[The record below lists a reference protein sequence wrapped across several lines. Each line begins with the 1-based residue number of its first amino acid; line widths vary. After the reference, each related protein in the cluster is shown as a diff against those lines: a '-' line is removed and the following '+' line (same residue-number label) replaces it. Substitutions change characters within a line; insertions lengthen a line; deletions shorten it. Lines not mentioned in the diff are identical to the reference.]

1 VPDQPV
7 PPTGPDSSLDQDA
20 PAPIPELVALGRQF
34 RAARQSRGLDLEVL
48 AERLCIGHEQL
59 KALENA
65 DTSRFTELVFVIALV
80 RRVATILGVDAE
92 EAVAALRAA
101 TRGGAGVGG
110 GAPRGPPT
118 PAWSKEATPSPARRQ
133 RAQPAQA
140 IRAPTSARARAPERA
155 GSRPPGPLLA
165 GSVLLLSTAAVG
177 LGLLWHRTPSAPGST
192 GQVNSS
198 APQVSSAPTTA
209 AAIPP
214 SATVAKAP
222 APAGPALLV
231 LRSQEP
237 SWLEV
242 RDSQGATLFEGTLQ
256 GEKRLPLGQGLRVMA
271 GRPDLVRAAV
281 DGQEPRVLGP
291 INQVIW
297 RSFAA
302 TPQRAKA
309 AAAAPD
315 APKAPAP

>member
-1 VPDQPV
+1 MPDEPV
-7 PPTGPDSSLDQDA
+7 SPTGPDSTLSQDA

-34 RAARQSRGLDLEVL
+34 KAARQSRGLDLEAL

-65 DTSRFTELVFVIALV
+65 DTSRLPELVFVIALV
-80 RRVATILGVDAE
+80 RRVAAILGVDAE

-101 TRGGAGVGG
+101 A
-110 GAPRGPPT
+110 
-118 PAWSKEATPSPARRQ
+118 PAWTKEATPSPTRRS

-140 IRAPTSARARAPERA
+140 GRAPTPARARAPERA

-165 GSVLLLSTAAVG
+165 GAALLLSTTAVG
-177 LGLLWHRTPSAPGST
+177 LGLLWQRSPWAPGNT

-198 APQVSSAPTTA
+198 APKASSAPTTA
-209 AAIPP
+209 PAIPP
-214 SATVAKAP
+214 SAPVAKAP

-256 GEKRLPLGQGLRVMA
+256 GEKRFPLGQGLRVMA

-297 RSFAA
+297 RSFSV
-302 TPQRAKA
+302 TPQRAE
-309 AAAAPD
+309 AAAPAPD
-315 APKAPAP
+315 SPKAPAP

>member
-1 VPDQPV
+1 VPDEPV
-7 PPTGPDSSLDQDA
+7 PPTGPDSTLSQEA

-34 RAARQSRGLDLEVL
+34 RAARQSRGLDLEAL

-65 DTSRFTELVFVIALV
+65 DTSRFTEVVFVIALV
-80 RRVATILGVDAE
+80 RRVAAILGVDAE

-101 TRGGAGVGG
+101 T
-110 GAPRGPPT
+110 
-118 PAWSKEATPSPARRQ
+118 PAWSKKATPSPAQRQ
-133 RAQPAQA
+133 RAQPAQLG
-140 IRAPTSARARAPERA
+140 RAPTPARARAPERA
-155 GSRPPGPLLA
+155 GSRPLGPLLVGA
-165 GSVLLLSTAAVG
+165 ALLLSTAAVG
-177 LGLLWHRTPSAPGST
+177 LGLLWQRNPSAPGST

-198 APQVSSAPTTA
+198 APQASSAPTTA

-214 SATVAKAP
+214 SAPPSAAVAKAP

-231 LRSQEP
+231 LRSPEP

-256 GEKRLPLGQGLRVMA
+256 GEKRFPLGQGLQVMA

-281 DGQEPRVLGP
+281 GGQEPRVLGP

-302 TPQRAKA
+302 TPQRAEA
-309 AAAAPD
+309 ASGAPD

>member
-1 VPDQPV
+1 
-7 PPTGPDSSLDQDA
+7 
-20 PAPIPELVALGRQF
+20 VALGRQF
-34 RAARQSRGLDLEVL
+34 RAARQSRGLDLEAL

-65 DTSRFTELVFVIALV
+65 DTSRLPELVFVIALV
-80 RRVATILGVDAE
+80 RRVAAILEVDAE

-101 TRGGAGVGG
+101 A
-110 GAPRGPPT
+110 
-118 PAWSKEATPSPARRQ
+118 PAWTKEATPSPPRRS

-140 IRAPTSARARAPERA
+140 GRAPTPARARAPERA
-155 GSRPPGPLLA
+155 GSRPLGPLLA
-165 GSVLLLSTAAVG
+165 GAALLLSTAAVG
-177 LGLLWHRTPSAPGST
+177 LGLLWQRSPSAPGNT
-192 GQVNSS
+192 GQVSSS
-198 APQVSSAPTTA
+198 APQASSAPTTA
-209 AAIPP
+209 PAIPP
-214 SATVAKAP
+214 SAPVAKAP

-256 GEKRLPLGQGLRVMA
+256 GEKRFPLGQGLRVMA

-281 DGQEPRVLGP
+281 EGQEPRVLGP

-297 RSFAA
+297 RSFAV
-302 TPQRAKA
+302 TQQRAEA
-309 AAAAPD
+309 AVAAPD
-315 APKAPAP
+315 SSKAPAP

>member
-1 VPDQPV
+1 MPDEPV
-7 PPTGPDSSLDQDA
+7 SPTGPDSTLSQDA
-20 PAPIPELVALGRQF
+20 PAPIPELVTLGRQF
-34 RAARQSRGLDLEVL
+34 RAARQSRGLDLEAL

-65 DTSRFTELVFVIALV
+65 DTSRLPELVFVIALV
-80 RRVATILGVDAE
+80 RRVAAILGVDAE
-92 EAVAALRAA
+92 VAVAALRAA
-101 TRGGAGVGG
+101 A
-110 GAPRGPPT
+110 
-118 PAWSKEATPSPARRQ
+118 PAWTKEATPSPTRRS

-140 IRAPTSARARAPERA
+140 GRAPTPARARAPERA

-165 GSVLLLSTAAVG
+165 GAALLLSTAAVG
-177 LGLLWHRTPSAPGST
+177 LGLLWQRSPSAPGNT
-192 GQVNSS
+192 GQLSS
-198 APQVSSAPTTA
+198 STPQASSAPTTA
-209 AAIPP
+209 PAIPP
-214 SATVAKAP
+214 SAPVAKSP

-237 SWLEV
+237 SWREV

-256 GEKRLPLGQGLRVMA
+256 GEKRFPLGQGLRVMA

-281 DGQEPRVLGP
+281 EGQEPRVLGP

-297 RSFAA
+297 RSFAV
-302 TPQRAKA
+302 TPQRAEA

-315 APKAPAP
+315 SPKAPAP

>member
-1 VPDQPV
+1 VSDEPV
-7 PPTGPDSSLDQDA
+7 PPTGPDSTLSQDP

-34 RAARQSRGLDLEVL
+34 KAARQSRGLDLEVL

-65 DTSRFTELVFVIALV
+65 DTSRFPELVFVIALV
-80 RRVATILGVDAE
+80 RRVAAILEVDAE
-92 EAVAALRAA
+92 EAVAARRAA
-101 TRGGAGVGG
+101 PPARGNKA
-110 GAPRGPPT
+110 PPT
-118 PAWSKEATPSPARRQ
+118 PAPRPPAP
-133 RAQPAQA
+133 PAQTG
-140 IRAPTSARARAPERA
+140 RAPTPARARAPERA
-155 GSRPPGPLLA
+155 GNRPAGTLLA
-165 GSVLLLSTAAVG
+165 GAALLLSTAAVG
-177 LGLLWHRTPSAPGST
+177 LGLLWHRSPSAPGST
-192 GQVNSS
+192 GQVSSS
-198 APQVSSAPTTA
+198 APQASSAPTTA

-214 SATVAKAP
+214 SAPPSAAVAKAP
-222 APAGPALLV
+222 APAGPALLI
-231 LRSQEP
+231 LSSQEP

-256 GEKRLPLGQGLRVMA
+256 GEKSFPLGQGLRVMA

-281 DGQEPRVLGP
+281 RGQEPRVLGP

-302 TPQRAKA
+302 TPQRAGA
-309 AAAAPD
+309 AAVAPD

>member
-1 VPDQPV
+1 MPDEPV
-7 PPTGPDSSLDQDA
+7 PPTGPDSTLSQDA

-34 RAARQSRGLDLEVL
+34 RAARQSRGLDLEAL

-65 DTSRFTELVFVIALV
+65 DTSRLPELVFVIALV
-80 RRVATILGVDAE
+80 RRVAAILGVDAE

-101 TRGGAGVGG
+101 A
-110 GAPRGPPT
+110 
-118 PAWSKEATPSPARRQ
+118 PAWTKEATPSPTRRS

-140 IRAPTSARARAPERA
+140 GRAPTPARARAPERA

-165 GSVLLLSTAAVG
+165 GAALLLSTAAVG
-177 LGLLWHRTPSAPGST
+177 LGLLWQRSPSAPGNT
-192 GQVNSS
+192 GQVSSS
-198 APQVSSAPTTA
+198 APQASSAPTTA
-209 AAIPP
+209 PAIPP
-214 SATVAKAP
+214 SAPVAKAP

-256 GEKRLPLGQGLRVMA
+256 GEKRFPLGQGLRVMA

-281 DGQEPRVLGP
+281 DGQEPRLLGP

-297 RSFAA
+297 RSFAV
-302 TPQRAKA
+302 TPQRAEA

-315 APKAPAP
+315 SPKAPAP

>member
-1 VPDQPV
+1 MPDEPV
-7 PPTGPDSSLDQDA
+7 LPTGPDSTLSQDA

-34 RAARQSRGLDLEVL
+34 RAARQSRGLDLEAL

-65 DTSRFTELVFVIALV
+65 DTSRLPELVFVVALV
-80 RRVATILGVDAE
+80 RRVAAILGVDAE

-101 TRGGAGVGG
+101 A
-110 GAPRGPPT
+110 
-118 PAWSKEATPSPARRQ
+118 PAWTKEATPSPTR
-133 RAQPAQA
+133 
-140 IRAPTSARARAPERA
+140 RARAPERA
-155 GSRPPGPLLA
+155 GSRPPRPLLA
-165 GSVLLLSTAAVG
+165 GAALLLSTAAVG
-177 LGLLWHRTPSAPGST
+177 LGLLWQRSPSAPGNT
-192 GQVNSS
+192 GQVSSS
-198 APQVSSAPTTA
+198 APQASSAPTTA
-209 AAIPP
+209 PAIPP
-214 SATVAKAP
+214 SAPVAKAP

-242 RDSQGATLFEGTLQ
+242 RDSQGATVFEGTLQ
-256 GEKRLPLGQGLRVMA
+256 GEKRFPLGQGLRVMA

-281 DGQEPRVLGP
+281 EGQEPRVLGP

-297 RSFAA
+297 RSFAV
-302 TPQRAKA
+302 TPQRAEA

-315 APKAPAP
+315 SPKAPAP

>member
-1 VPDQPV
+1 VPDEPV
-7 PPTGPDSSLDQDA
+7 SPTGPDSTLSQDA
-20 PAPIPELVALGRQF
+20 PAPIPELVTLGRQF
-34 RAARQSRGLDLEVL
+34 RAARQSRGLDLEAL

-65 DTSRFTELVFVIALV
+65 DISRLPELVFVIALV
-80 RRVATILGVDAE
+80 RRVAAILGVDAE

-101 TRGGAGVGG
+101 A
-110 GAPRGPPT
+110 
-118 PAWSKEATPSPARRQ
+118 PAWTKEATPSPTRRS

-140 IRAPTSARARAPERA
+140 GRAPTRARALAPERA

-165 GSVLLLSTAAVG
+165 GAALLLSTAAVG
-177 LGLLWHRTPSAPGST
+177 LGLLWQRSPSAPGNT
-192 GQVNSS
+192 GQLSS
-198 APQVSSAPTTA
+198 STPQASSAPTTTP
-209 AAIPP
+209 AIPP
-214 SATVAKAP
+214 SAPVAKAP

-242 RDSQGATLFEGTLQ
+242 RDSQGATVFQGTLQ
-256 GEKRLPLGQGLRVMA
+256 GEKRFPLGQGLRVMA

-281 DGQEPRVLGP
+281 EGQEPRVLGP

-297 RSFAA
+297 RSFAV
-302 TPQRAKA
+302 TPQRAEA

-315 APKAPAP
+315 SPKAPAP

>member
-1 VPDQPV
+1 MPDEPV
-7 PPTGPDSSLDQDA
+7 PPTGPDSTLSQEA

-34 RAARQSRGLDLEVL
+34 KAARESRGLDLEVL
-48 AERLCIGHEQL
+48 AERLCIGQEQL

-65 DTSRFTELVFVIALV
+65 DTSRFPELVFVIALV
-80 RRVATILGVDAE
+80 RRVAAILEVDAE

-101 TRGGAGVGG
+101 T
-110 GAPRGPPT
+110 
-118 PAWSKEATPSPARRQ
+118 PAWSKKASPSPAQRQ

-140 IRAPTSARARAPERA
+140 GRAPSPARTQAPERA
-155 GSRPPGPLLA
+155 GSRTAGPLLA
-165 GSVLLLSTAAVG
+165 GAALLLSTAAVG
-177 LGLLWHRTPSAPGST
+177 LGLLWHRSSSAPSST
-192 GQVNSS
+192 GQINSS
-198 APQVSSAPTTA
+198 APQASSAPTTA

-214 SATVAKAP
+214 AAAVAKAP

-231 LRSQEP
+231 LRSPEP

-256 GEKRLPLGQGLRVMA
+256 GEKSFPLGQGLRVMA

-281 DGQEPRVLGP
+281 GGQEPRVLGP

-302 TPQRAKA
+302 TPQRAE
-309 AAAAPD
+309 AAAAPPG

>member
-20 PAPIPELVALGRQF
+20 PASIPELVALGRQF

-101 TRGGAGVGG
+101 T
-110 GAPRGPPT
+110 

-165 GSVLLLSTAAVG
+165 GAVLLLSTAAVG

-214 SATVAKAP
+214 SAAVAKAP

>member
-1 VPDQPV
+1 MPDEPV
-7 PPTGPDSSLDQDA
+7 PPTGPDSTLSQDA

-34 RAARQSRGLDLEVL
+34 RAARQSRGLDLEAL

-65 DTSRFTELVFVIALV
+65 DTSRLPELVFVIALV
-80 RRVATILGVDAE
+80 RRVAAILGVDAE

-101 TRGGAGVGG
+101 A
-110 GAPRGPPT
+110 
-118 PAWSKEATPSPARRQ
+118 PAWTKEATPSPTRRS

-140 IRAPTSARARAPERA
+140 GRAPTPARARAPERA

-165 GSVLLLSTAAVG
+165 GAALLLSTAAVG
-177 LGLLWHRTPSAPGST
+177 LGLLWQRSPSAPGNT
-192 GQVNSS
+192 GPVSSS
-198 APQVSSAPTTA
+198 APQASSAPTTA
-209 AAIPP
+209 PAIPP
-214 SATVAKAP
+214 SAPVAKAP

-256 GEKRLPLGQGLRVMA
+256 GEKRFPLGQGLRVMA

-281 DGQEPRVLGP
+281 EGQEPRVLGP

-309 AAAAPD
+309 AAASPD
-315 APKAPAP
+315 SPKAPAP

>member
-1 VPDQPV
+1 VPDEPV
-7 PPTGPDSSLDQDA
+7 PPTGPDSTLFQDA
-20 PAPIPELVALGRQF
+20 PAPIPELVALGRRF
-34 RAARQSRGLDLEVL
+34 RAARQSRGLDLEAL

-65 DTSRFTELVFVIALV
+65 DTSRLPELVFVIALV
-80 RRVATILGVDAE
+80 RRVSAILGVDAE

-101 TRGGAGVGG
+101 T
-110 GAPRGPPT
+110 
-118 PAWSKEATPSPARRQ
+118 PAWTKEATPSPARRS
-133 RAQPAQA
+133 RAAQPAQA
-140 IRAPTSARARAPERA
+140 GRAPTPARARAPERA
-155 GSRPPGPLLA
+155 GGRPPGPLLA
-165 GSVLLLSTAAVG
+165 GAALLLSTAAVG
-177 LGLLWHRTPSAPGST
+177 LGLLWQRSPSAPGNT
-192 GQVNSS
+192 GQVSSS
-198 APQVSSAPTTA
+198 APQASSAPTTA
-209 AAIPP
+209 PAIPP
-214 SATVAKAP
+214 SAPVAKSP

-256 GEKRLPLGQGLRVMA
+256 GEKRFPLGQGLRVMA

-281 DGQEPRVLGP
+281 EGQEPRVLGP

-297 RSFAA
+297 RSFAV
-302 TPQRAKA
+302 TPQRAEA

-315 APKAPAP
+315 SPKAPAP

>member
-1 VPDQPV
+1 MPDEPV
-7 PPTGPDSSLDQDA
+7 PPTGPDSTLSQDA

-34 RAARQSRGLDLEVL
+34 RAARQSRGLDLEAL
-48 AERLCIGHEQL
+48 AERLCIGHEQF

-65 DTSRFTELVFVIALV
+65 DTSRLPELVFVIALV
-80 RRVATILGVDAE
+80 RRVAAILGVDAE

-101 TRGGAGVGG
+101 A
-110 GAPRGPPT
+110 
-118 PAWSKEATPSPARRQ
+118 PAWTKEATPSPTRRS

-140 IRAPTSARARAPERA
+140 GRAPTPARARAPERA

-165 GSVLLLSTAAVG
+165 AAALLLSTAAVG
-177 LGLLWHRTPSAPGST
+177 LGLLWQRSPSAPGNT

-198 APQVSSAPTTA
+198 APQASSAPTTA
-209 AAIPP
+209 PAIPP
-214 SATVAKAP
+214 SAPVAKAP

-242 RDSQGATLFEGTLQ
+242 RDSQGATVFEGTLQ
-256 GEKRLPLGQGLRVMA
+256 GEKRFPLGQGLRVMA

-281 DGQEPRVLGP
+281 EGQEPRVLGP

-297 RSFAA
+297 RSFAV
-302 TPQRAKA
+302 TPQRAEA

-315 APKAPAP
+315 SPKAPAP

>member
-1 VPDQPV
+1 MPDEPV
-7 PPTGPDSSLDQDA
+7 PPTGPDSTLSQDA
-20 PAPIPELVALGRQF
+20 PAPIPELVDLGRQF
-34 RAARQSRGLDLEVL
+34 RAARQSRGLDLEAL

-65 DTSRFTELVFVIALV
+65 DTSRLPELVFVIALV
-80 RRVATILGVDAE
+80 RRVAAILGVDAE

-101 TRGGAGVGG
+101 A
-110 GAPRGPPT
+110 
-118 PAWSKEATPSPARRQ
+118 PAWTKEATPSPTRRS

-140 IRAPTSARARAPERA
+140 GRAPTRARALAPERA

-165 GSVLLLSTAAVG
+165 GAALLLSTAAVV
-177 LGLLWHRTPSAPGST
+177 LGLLWQRSPSAPGNT
-192 GQVNSS
+192 GQVSSS
-198 APQVSSAPTTA
+198 APQASSAPTTA
-209 AAIPP
+209 PAIPP
-214 SATVAKAP
+214 SAPVAKAP
-222 APAGPALLV
+222 APAGPVLLV

-256 GEKRLPLGQGLRVMA
+256 GEKRFPLGQGLRVMA

-281 DGQEPRVLGP
+281 EGQEPRVLGP

-297 RSFAA
+297 RSFAV
-302 TPQRAKA
+302 TPQRAEA

-315 APKAPAP
+315 SPKAPAP

>member
-1 VPDQPV
+1 MPDEPV
-7 PPTGPDSSLDQDA
+7 PPTGPDSTLSQDA
-20 PAPIPELVALGRQF
+20 PAPIPELVDLGRQF
-34 RAARQSRGLDLEVL
+34 RAARQSRGLDLEAL

-65 DTSRFTELVFVIALV
+65 DTSRLPELVFVIALV
-80 RRVATILGVDAE
+80 RRVAAILGVDAE

-101 TRGGAGVGG
+101 A
-110 GAPRGPPT
+110 
-118 PAWSKEATPSPARRQ
+118 PAWTKEATPSPTRRS
-133 RAQPAQA
+133 RAAQPAQA
-140 IRAPTSARARAPERA
+140 GRAPTPARARAPERA

-165 GSVLLLSTAAVG
+165 GAALLLSTAAVG
-177 LGLLWHRTPSAPGST
+177 LGLLWQRSPSAPGNT
-192 GQVNSS
+192 GQVSSS
-198 APQVSSAPTTA
+198 APQASSAPTTA
-209 AAIPP
+209 PAIPP
-214 SATVAKAP
+214 SAPVAKAP

-256 GEKRLPLGQGLRVMA
+256 GEKRFPLGQGLRVMA

-297 RSFAA
+297 RSFAV
-302 TPQRAKA
+302 TPQRAEA

-315 APKAPAP
+315 SPKAPAP

>member
-1 VPDQPV
+1 MPDEPV
-7 PPTGPDSSLDQDA
+7 SPTGPDSTLSQDA

-34 RAARQSRGLDLEVL
+34 KAARQSRGLDLEAL

-65 DTSRFTELVFVIALV
+65 DTSRLPELVFVIALV
-80 RRVATILGVDAE
+80 RRVAAILGVDAE

-101 TRGGAGVGG
+101 A
-110 GAPRGPPT
+110 
-118 PAWSKEATPSPARRQ
+118 PAWTKEATPSPTRRS

-140 IRAPTSARARAPERA
+140 GRAPTPARARAPERA

-165 GSVLLLSTAAVG
+165 GAALLLSTTAVG
-177 LGLLWHRTPSAPGST
+177 LGLLWQRSPWAPGNT

-198 APQVSSAPTTA
+198 APKASSAPTTA
-209 AAIPP
+209 PAIPP
-214 SATVAKAP
+214 SAPVAKAP

-256 GEKRLPLGQGLRVMA
+256 GEKRFPLGQGLRVMA

-281 DGQEPRVLGP
+281 DGQEPRLLGP

-297 RSFAA
+297 RSFAV
-302 TPQRAKA
+302 TPQRAEA

-315 APKAPAP
+315 SPKAPAP